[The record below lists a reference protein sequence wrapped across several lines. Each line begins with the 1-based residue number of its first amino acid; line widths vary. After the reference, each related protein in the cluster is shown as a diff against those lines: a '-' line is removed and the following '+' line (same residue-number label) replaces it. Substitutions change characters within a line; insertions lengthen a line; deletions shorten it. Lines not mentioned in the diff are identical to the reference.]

1 MNRKEAHLTQGKT
14 VVFTEQN
21 PKCSYYGVLQHIE
34 TPKNKIWTGKI
45 VVQGVYEIHNAD
57 DIFSLHYSGG
67 EEVDVTGDKISTFSG
82 KVARSFRSSTLMA
95 IAKLEKS
102 TNANIHQLEEKKR
115 QLQENRLRLK
125 NGHRTSEDPYLYF
138 KLQSIEDEVVLVEQ
152 SQSEQMMLDG
162 CPFDLEWL
170 DSKKD
175 EWQPVNYDQDFK
187 FRLKSGKKV
196 RLKEGSIIRIHKE
209 QFEPFQILLNELE
222 LPAKESLAVLLRDF
236 GFKRK
241 HLVKCHNTLLRQL
254 LHAQE
259 EHQFSGV
266 NFLFF
271 QKDGNSIVIQHRY
284 ERILHQVGED
294 YVYDRFECT
303 SDTNQRQVVT
313 YTNMQQPSK

>member
-1 MNRKEAHLTQGKT
+1 M
-14 VVFTEQN
+14 
-21 PKCSYYGVLQHIE
+21 
-34 TPKNKIWTGKI
+34 
-45 VVQGVYEIHNAD
+45 
-57 DIFSLHYSGG
+57 
-67 EEVDVTGDKISTFSG
+67 
-82 KVARSFRSSTLMA
+82 
-95 IAKLEKS
+95 
-102 TNANIHQLEEKKR
+102 
-115 QLQENRLRLK
+115 
-125 NGHRTSEDPYLYF
+125 
-138 KLQSIEDEVVLVEQ
+138 
-152 SQSEQMMLDG
+152 
-162 CPFDLEWL
+162 
-170 DSKKD
+170 
-175 EWQPVNYDQDFK
+175 
-187 FRLKSGKKV
+187 
-196 RLKEGSIIRIHKE
+196 IRIHKE